1 MAGLFAAHLG
11 PTEAA
16 PAGSPLTLTPTD
28 DTYVAGELPANNY
41 GAAADVVADA
51 SPVREGYLKFDLGT
65 LSGQGIVSAKL
76 RMWVTNGSGGT
87 FTLKSVGDSSWTEG
101 SLNYGN
107 APAKGAVITTFTPGT
122 AFSTWTEVDVTSA
135 VASKTGGLFSIS
147 MDTSSSDGFNFSSE
161 EAPSNQVHLL
171 VELSGTSAPT
181 ATPTPSAAATSTPSP
196 APGNELTLTP
206 VDDAYVS
213 GDLPS
218 NNYGSAVEVI
228 SDGSPVRD
236 GYLKFNLQWL
246 AGQTVTSAKLRMW
259 ITNGS
264 GGTFSLK
271 SIPDSWSEGSISA
284 GDAPPRGAVI
294 TTFSPGGVINNWAEV
309 NLTSAVASKLGT
321 FLSMA
326 IDTPSSDGYNFSSE
340 EAASNRVHLLIQLA
354 GTTGPTPTATAS
366 PIGTPTPAA
375 TATRTP
381 SPTPTATPP
390 TATLTPA
397 PPAGPESFWL
407 DMVTTG
413 NTYDDTTNTMTVGS
427 IENSS
432 TGAQTSTHTHQV
444 DLIAKNVRD
453 LVGWQVR
460 LNYIGDQM
468 RPANQNVVPFTDNNT
483 SQSVGFTNLPI
494 DQTTRMHR
502 DVTAAAGI
510 PVTPPDGSN
519 TEQTALLGATYNFAP
534 DTAVSPDTPA
544 KAPPDD
550 NSYSAPSGGILSRIT
565 LQVVGN
571 ECDHPLLID
580 LDDYSP
586 NPPGSDIVVFDGIG
600 TTTIR
605 LLESQLHDAT
615 HTEVCSSPTPTA
627 TSCACTPTATAS
639 PAATASATATRTP
652 SPTPTRTPSTITP
665 TPSPAPP
672 PPVTGL
678 ESFWL
683 DMVTTGTNYNDTTN
697 TMTVGSIENTSTGAQ
712 ASTHTHQVDLIAKNV
727 RDLVGWQVRL
737 NYIGDQMRPLGQ
749 NVAPFVDSNSMQ
761 SVGFTN
767 LPIDQTTLIHREMLA
782 AAGIPAA
789 PLDGSN
795 TEQTVLLG
803 GTYIGHS
810 DPSLSPDTPAKSV
823 PDDNSYSAPNGGVLS
838 RITLQ
843 VVGNE
848 CDHPLFMDLDDY
860 SPNPPGSKIVAFY
873 DSGTH
878 DIPLAESHLHDSTH
892 TEQGCPTPTATPTS
906 CACTPTATPT
916 ATATRTPPPTATATP
931 IAGTA
936 TPTPPPGSGIAFWGS
951 ATTNTTAAN
960 SLTVSRPDGTVA
972 GDVLVASLALNGGWV
987 TGVPSGWTQI
997 TAIISIPNP
1006 PMYAYYHVAGAGEPA
1021 GYTWA
1026 LSTSVANSGGIARYS
1041 GVSNTSPL
1049 DTPAVN
1055 ASSSAGVTS
1064 LSVPGVTTTRPGAM
1078 LIGAAAINSS
1088 VTTIFITGPSGMS
1101 ERWDL
1106 GGKRQEYDDE
1116 VQPSAGAG
1124 GARTWTFSSGR
1135 AAVAWLAA
1143 LRPAP

>member
-41 GAAADVVADA
+41 GAAADVVGDA

-65 LSGQGIVSAKL
+65 LLGQGIVSAKL

-171 VELSGTSAPT
+171 VELSGTPAPT
-181 ATPTPSAAATSTPSP
+181 ATPTPSAAATSSPSP

-206 VDDAYVS
+206 VDDASVS
-213 GDLPS
+213 SDLPS

-390 TATLTPA
+390 TATPTPA

-432 TGAQTSTHTHQV
+432 TGAQT
-444 DLIAKNVRD
+444 
-453 LVGWQVR
+453 
-460 LNYIGDQM
+460 
-468 RPANQNVVPFTDNNT
+468 
-483 SQSVGFTNLPI
+483 
-494 DQTTRMHR
+494 
-502 DVTAAAGI
+502 
-510 PVTPPDGSN
+510 
-519 TEQTALLGATYNFAP
+519 
-534 DTAVSPDTPA
+534 
-544 KAPPDD
+544 
-550 NSYSAPSGGILSRIT
+550 
-565 LQVVGN
+565 
-571 ECDHPLLID
+571 
-580 LDDYSP
+580 
-586 NPPGSDIVVFDGIG
+586 
-600 TTTIR
+600 
-605 LLESQLHDAT
+605 
-615 HTEVCSSPTPTA
+615 
-627 TSCACTPTATAS
+627 
-639 PAATASATATRTP
+639 
-652 SPTPTRTPSTITP
+652 
-665 TPSPAPP
+665 
-672 PPVTGL
+672 
-678 ESFWL
+678 
-683 DMVTTGTNYNDTTN
+683 
-697 TMTVGSIENTSTGAQ
+697 
-712 ASTHTHQVDLIAKNV
+712 STHTHQVDLIAKNV

-810 DPSLSPDTPAKSV
+810 DPALSPDTPAKSV

-848 CDHPLFMDLDDY
+848 CDHPLFMDLDDEN
-860 SPNPPGSKIVAFY
+860 PNPPGSKIVAFY

-892 TEQGCPTPTATPTS
+892 TEQGCPMPTATPTS

-951 ATTNTTAAN
+951 ATTTNTTAAN

>member
-1 MAGLFAAHLG
+1 
-11 PTEAA
+11 
-16 PAGSPLTLTPTD
+16 
-28 DTYVAGELPANNY
+28 
-41 GAAADVVADA
+41 
-51 SPVREGYLKFDLGT
+51 
-65 LSGQGIVSAKL
+65 
-76 RMWVTNGSGGT
+76 
-87 FTLKSVGDSSWTEG
+87 
-101 SLNYGN
+101 
-107 APAKGAVITTFTPGT
+107 
-122 AFSTWTEVDVTSA
+122 
-135 VASKTGGLFSIS
+135 
-147 MDTSSSDGFNFSSE
+147 
-161 EAPSNQVHLL
+161 
-171 VELSGTSAPT
+171 
-181 ATPTPSAAATSTPSP
+181 
-196 APGNELTLTP
+196 
-206 VDDAYVS
+206 
-213 GDLPS
+213 
-218 NNYGSAVEVI
+218 
-228 SDGSPVRD
+228 
-236 GYLKFNLQWL
+236 
-246 AGQTVTSAKLRMW
+246 
-259 ITNGS
+259 
-264 GGTFSLK
+264 
-271 SIPDSWSEGSISA
+271 
-284 GDAPPRGAVI
+284 
-294 TTFSPGGVINNWAEV
+294 
-309 NLTSAVASKLGT
+309 
-321 FLSMA
+321 
-326 IDTPSSDGYNFSSE
+326 
-340 EAASNRVHLLIQLA
+340 
-354 GTTGPTPTATAS
+354 
-366 PIGTPTPAA
+366 
-375 TATRTP
+375 
-381 SPTPTATPP
+381 
-390 TATLTPA
+390 
-397 PPAGPESFWL
+397 
-407 DMVTTG
+407 
-413 NTYDDTTNTMTVGS
+413 
-427 IENSS
+427 
-432 TGAQTSTHTHQV
+432 
-444 DLIAKNVRD
+444 
-453 LVGWQVR
+453 
-460 LNYIGDQM
+460 M
-468 RPANQNVVPFTDNNT
+468 RPANQSVVPFTDNNT

-534 DTAVSPDTPA
+534 DTAASPDTPA

-571 ECDHPLLID
+571 ECDHPLL
-580 LDDYSP
+580 
-586 NPPGSDIVVFDGIG
+586 
-600 TTTIR
+600 
-605 LLESQLHDAT
+605 
-615 HTEVCSSPTPTA
+615 
-627 TSCACTPTATAS
+627 
-639 PAATASATATRTP
+639 
-652 SPTPTRTPSTITP
+652 
-665 TPSPAPP
+665 
-672 PPVTGL
+672 
-678 ESFWL
+678 
-683 DMVTTGTNYNDTTN
+683 
-697 TMTVGSIENTSTGAQ
+697 
-712 ASTHTHQVDLIAKNV
+712 
-727 RDLVGWQVRL
+727 
-737 NYIGDQMRPLGQ
+737 
-749 NVAPFVDSNSMQ
+749 
-761 SVGFTN
+761 
-767 LPIDQTTLIHREMLA
+767 
-782 AAGIPAA
+782 
-789 PLDGSN
+789 
-795 TEQTVLLG
+795 
-803 GTYIGHS
+803 
-810 DPSLSPDTPAKSV
+810 
-823 PDDNSYSAPNGGVLS
+823 
-838 RITLQ
+838 
-843 VVGNE
+843 
-848 CDHPLFMDLDDY
+848 MDLDDY

-951 ATTNTTAAN
+951 ATTTNTTAAN